1 MVTAQRARES
11 LHSQESHGKEGDEA
25 AVAFYPF
32 SYIDKARPGY
42 LYYNG
47 YSMCEVSKKKEKI
60 KRTFEPA
67 TGCAASYGSGK
78 RCRKFISCREG
89 CDVDT
94 RRQERGMVRRYSTPT
109 SKSNGENE
117 NVEKVN

>member
-1 MVTAQRARES
+1 LRVVTQS
-11 LHSQESHGKEGDEA
+11 GITHGNEGDEA
-25 AVAFYPF
+25 AVAFYPDLI
-32 SYIDKARPGY
+32 IDKARPGY

-47 YSMCEVSKKKEKI
+47 YSMREVSKKKEKM

-67 TGCAASYGSGK
+67 TGCAASYGSGNDVE
-78 RCRKFISCREG
+78 ILLYCREG
-89 CDVDT
+89 CDVET

-109 SKSNGENE
+109 SKSNGGNE